1 MPGIRCPACLWI
13 LFLTLSGFVC
23 SDTVYIERNEGDSV
37 TLSCEAEPK
46 SRAPIGVYLKR
57 GWLRPG
63 EVLFQYSGSDFTVAN
78 SADRNRTTVS
88 GDPSQHRFNIT
99 MSRLRPGDTDRYHC
113 DFIVSNPSSEDESVR
128 GKTDY
133 FLLVSAG
140 WAEVELVETCA
151 GGSAV
156 VPCVPPHRAGPAV
169 EGVSLK
175 RQRGGAPVEVLYH
188 TLQPSS
194 PPTEFPVE
202 QLHLSS
208 APGPG
213 GLTYS
218 LSLQQ
223 LQPQDSALYS
233 CQLLLPGR
241 PDGGGLGRRVFFVSV
256 QGDQCGCS
264 TYSSLLYVLSSA
276 VAVLLLLILI
286 GFVLLYKG
294 KARRSVQPHPHAPI
308 YEEMV
313 GVQQP
318 RKKLASCHLD
328 EMQNSEYRNCSVKKS
343 CPENPY
349 ETPRG
354 RNIN

>member
-140 WAEVELVETCA
+140 
-151 GGSAV
+151 
-156 VPCVPPHRAGPAV
+156 
-169 EGVSLK
+169 
-175 RQRGGAPVEVLYH
+175 
-188 TLQPSS
+188 
-194 PPTEFPVE
+194 
-202 QLHLSS
+202 
-208 APGPG
+208 
-213 GLTYS
+213 
-218 LSLQQ
+218 
-223 LQPQDSALYS
+223 
-233 CQLLLPGR
+233 
-241 PDGGGLGRRVFFVSV
+241 
-256 QGDQCGCS
+256 DQCGCS